1 MKHLSVKTMQA
12 ILLIFTLSLIC
23 EGCSAQTGNSSSM
36 FAPIDSTMRA
46 EVGDS
51 ISALIFKSKKV
62 VAERVVFKNDTL
74 TVKSTKRLKAEEASI
89 VKFLFATN
97 ESFRD
102 SAVVFGKFAPSIRL
116 TFKVSKK
123 VYCTA
128 YVDFGLKQICL
139 RDNKGEV
146 IKMFGIKDD
155 SFIKFANV
163 IFPNDEFLMF
173 MLNQK

>member
-36 FAPIDSTMRA
+36 
-46 EVGDS
+46 
-51 ISALIFKSKKV
+51 
-62 VAERVVFKNDTL
+62 
-74 TVKSTKRLKAEEASI
+74 
-89 VKFLFATN
+89 
-97 ESFRD
+97 
-102 SAVVFGKFAPSIRL
+102 FAPSIRL